1 MGQSSNF
8 TTSNEYIVFYITCTQ
23 NSQSIPNNT
32 STVTVNMYCKRTNTG
47 YTTYGTGTSY
57 LTINGTQYTAA
68 ITTGMTI
75 TSTARLMISKVVTIP
90 HNSDGTKTL
99 AMSSDISHD
108 RFSGNLGSYSQALT
122 TIPRASTITASS
134 FAIGATGA
142 TIPVVVTEASTAF
155 TYAISVYINGISCA
169 SRTGIDKPTS
179 IVLTDLENNAAI
191 NAMGTSNSS
200 TVTIYIAT
208 YSGAVQAG
216 STQSCTCTAT
226 SAASTIAVTAFTV
239 GNTLPI
245 TVTRLNDLFTH
256 DLEFKMGSTSIKT
269 ITGIATAG
277 TMTFTPTE
285 IDNIY
290 KAMTT
295 VSTGTGT
302 VLCTQKNG
310 TTIKGSVISA
320 NVTVTVGSGIL
331 PTIESITAGTVNAVT
346 GTYIKN
352 VTPITLTMNTIALG
366 GFSPIASYK
375 INFNGV
381 DYAASSQVVGVVN
394 TSGPA
399 VVATATVTDS
409 RNRTSNPSDTVSLNI
424 LDYSNPTISA
434 FTVQRYTGALL
445 DVMGTQA
452 KIICNASV
460 KDMTNGVQKNQLTY
474 TIKSKLKTEPT
485 LWTTIAGPTTLA
497 LGTLALAYDVT
508 TAAGTYLAVN
518 SYDFK
523 VEITDK
529 ITPTVPVVSQLVL
542 SSGQVTMS
550 WGKTGIGI
558 GKIWEASD
566 GALGVQG
573 NAAIAGAVTATSFV
587 GHASLDLALT
597 GGAISGTVTAP
608 KAALN
613 TNTTQLATTSFV
625 VGQAS
630 TTTPI
635 NSSTAAIGTS
645 LTYARSDHNHGDDTS
660 KANLA
665 SPTFTGTVT
674 TPALSNPGHIT
685 MGGTDGSMILAGD
698 NQFNVHD
705 TGGSAH
711 LKSAGAVYIDGTSI
725 NFRNNADAT
734 TLIGFAKDASD
745 LCSVTSSKDQI
756 AFTKYLRM
764 MAGTGIIPGTT
775 NNMNCGFSAT
785 YAWAVVWSYAHSVA
799 SDRNLKENIAKLDN
813 SDAYDKVK
821 NMNTYQYNYKTD
833 ESEEVT
839 KGKGKRVMIGAIA
852 DELPIEVMDQED
864 FGGVN
869 LYSYTTLA
877 ISALK
882 ETMSKVETLETKV
895 DTLEN
900 TVQML
905 MDRLDVLEAK

>member
-1 MGQSSNF
+1 MGQSTPNF
-8 TTSNEYIVFYITCTQ
+8 TTDNGYIVFYITCTQ

-90 HNSDGTKTL
+90 HNPDGTKTL
-99 AMSSDISHD
+99 AMSADIAHSQ
-108 RFSGNLGSYSQALT
+108 FAGVLGNYSQVLT
-122 TIPRASTITASS
+122 TIPRASTIVASN
-134 FAIGATGA
+134 FAVGATSA
-142 TIPVVVTEASTAF
+142 TIPVVITEFSTAF
-155 TYAISVYINGISCA
+155 TYNHSVYCNGVLVKSA
-169 SRTGIDKPTS
+169 TGLDKFTS
-179 IVLTDLENNAAI
+179 IVLTDAENNTLI
-191 NAMGTSNSS
+191 GAMGTSNSS
-200 TVTIYIAT
+200 TVTINIAT
-208 YSGAVQAG
+208 MSGGVQAG
-216 STQSCTCTAT
+216 STQTDTCTVT

-239 GNTLPI
+239 GSTLPI
-245 TVTRLNDLFTH
+245 TVTRVNDLFTH
-256 DLEFKMGSTSIKT
+256 DLEFKMGATSIKT

-277 TMTFTPTE
+277 TMTFTATE

-295 VSTGTGT
+295 ASTATGT

-310 TTIKGSVISA
+310 ATIKGSVISA
-320 NVTVTVGSGIL
+320 NVTVTVGAGIL
-331 PTIESITAGTVNAVT
+331 PTIASITAGTVNAVT

-352 VTPITLTMNTIALG
+352 VTPITLTMNTVALG

-381 DYAASSQVVGVVN
+381 DYAAASQVVGVVN

-409 RNRTSNPSDTVSLNI
+409 RNRTSSPSDTVSLNI

-474 TIKSKLKTEPT
+474 VIKSKLKTEPT

-497 LGTLALAYDVT
+497 LGTLALAYNVT

-529 ITPTVPVVSQLVL
+529 ITPTAPVVSQLAL

-558 GKIWEASD
+558 GKIWEVGD
-566 GALGVQG
+566 GALGVEG
-573 NAAIAGAVTATSFV
+573 TVKVNGAVTATSFLGPIT
-587 GHASLDLALT
+587 GHASSDLALT

-630 TTTPI
+630 TTTPV

-665 SPTFTGTVT
+665 SPTFTGAVT
-674 TPALSNPGHIT
+674 TPAITVNGGVTAVSAAFSNNLIALNVTGSTSVGTPRLQLTNVNLTSPGNPLSINTSFGSSTIG
-685 MGGTDGSMILAGD
+685 MENTDYCHMRTAGLAGFYFED
-698 NQFNVHD
+698 
-705 TGGSAH
+705 SI
-711 LKSAGAVYIDGTSI
+711 KCAGQISPYANNAVYSGLDSFCWKG
-725 NFRNNADAT
+725 
-734 TLIGFAKDASD
+734 
-745 LCSVTSSKDQI
+745 V
-756 AFTKYLRM
+756 Y
-764 MAGTGIIPGTT
+764 
-775 NNMNCGFSAT
+775 T
-785 YAWAVVWSYAHSVA
+785 YALTNK
-799 SDRNLKENIAKLDN
+799 SDRKEKRNIVKLDN
-813 SDAYDKVK
+813 SYAYDLIK
-821 NMNTYQYNYKTD
+821 NMNTYQYNYVND
-833 ESEEVT
+833 DRIMA
-839 KGKGKRVMIGAIA
+839 GMMA
-852 DELPIEVMDQED
+852 DEMPMEIIDNE
-864 FGGVN
+864 GWAGVD
-869 LYSYTTLA
+869 LYALITMTT
-877 ISALK
+877 SALK
-882 ETMSKVETLETKV
+882 ETMVKVETLETKV
-895 DTLEN
+895 DTLED

-905 MDRLDVLEAK
+905 INRLELLEAK